1 MFNCAICGK
10 VYVHKRDLNRHAK
23 THDGSTNSC
32 GICLKT
38 FTRPDNLRNHV
49 QNLHMI
55 VKNTPEFH
63 SAVQIGGAMGRASVI
78 NWAPP
83 TTTPHA
89 QPDVSPTTTTI
100 LTHDRHRAGTI
111 TLPRQAPPSTT
122 RIPTI
127 VTPVTRTGDSHQVR
141 CKIPYP
147 HRTIKTDLATVGR

>member
-38 FTRPDNLRNHV
+38 FTRRDNLRNHV

-55 VKNTPEFH
+55 TKNTPEYH
-63 SAVQIGGAMGRASVI
+63 NAVRIGGAMGRASVI

-83 TTTPHA
+83 TITPHT
-89 QPDVSPTTTTI
+89 QPDVPSPAAVISTRHTDTLSPPQATTS
-100 LTHDRHRAGTI
+100 THIPDISTEPVSGYIIWVI
-111 TLPRQAPPSTT
+111 TLFTET
-122 RIPTI
+122 KI
-127 VTPVTRTGDSHQVR
+127 
-141 CKIPYP
+141 CK
-147 HRTIKTDLATVGR
+147 